1 MFLSLALPVA
11 VSARTI
17 QDPIGRTLSVPE
29 NPKRVVA
36 LAPSITEIVFELGQ
50 SHRLVG
56 ATRYSNYP
64 SAAGRL
70 PKVGS
75 YVQLSLEKIV
85 ALNPD
90 LCIAIKDG
98 NPKPVVD
105 RLQAMQIPV
114 YVVNPYNLE
123 TVIKTIRAL
132 GRLLNAN
139 EKANLLSSS
148 IEERLQR
155 VRIGVAKRKRSP
167 RVFVQ
172 IGISPIISIGTGT
185 FIHDLITTAGGI
197 NVAAGRAP
205 YPRFSREQVLALS
218 PDVMIIT
225 SMARQAAF
233 EKVKRE
239 WHRYKQIPAI
249 RDQRIHLVDSDIF
262 DRPSP
267 RLIDALELV
276 AALIHPELFV
286 AGAVEPE
293 QK

>member
-1 MFLSLALPVA
+1 
-11 VSARTI
+11 
-17 QDPIGRTLSVPE
+17 
-29 NPKRVVA
+29 
-36 LAPSITEIVFELGQ
+36 
-50 SHRLVG
+50 
-56 ATRYSNYP
+56 
-64 SAAGRL
+64 
-70 PKVGS
+70 
-75 YVQLSLEKIV
+75 
-85 ALNPD
+85 
-90 LCIAIKDG
+90 
-98 NPKPVVD
+98 
-105 RLQAMQIPV
+105 
-114 YVVNPYNLE
+114 VVNPYNLE

-132 GRLLNAN
+132 GRLLNAT